1 MEGLLW
7 RRDSIDP
14 PGKPPCKR
22 CVRENRECILAGSR
36 RGGRR
41 ERKPKP
47 EDLTGTEVRK
57 PELAET
63 SSILGNSW
71 QMEWS
76 RGSSPDDISHPSVD
90 IERRI
95 SNPVVD
101 KTIAAKEIQ
110 NPSDALEILA
120 QVAGD
125 VQVDSSASS
134 VHAADNQDP
143 KMSTGMNNGN
153 DNQALRQFPPIAK
166 GLLNFET
173 MNRLLAVLVYPRSCH
188 KPLTILVI
196 ETVTIRSSPS
206 AHGTF

>member
-1 MEGLLW
+1 M
-7 RRDSIDP
+7 
-14 PGKPPCKR
+14 
-22 CVRENRECILAGSR
+22 RENRECILADSR

-47 EDLTGTEVRK
+47 GDLPHTEVHK
-57 PELAET
+57 PDLVET

-76 RGSSPDDISHPSVD
+76 RGSSPDDISHPSAD

-143 KMSTGMNNGN
+143 KMSTGMHNSN
-153 DNQALRQFPPIAK
+153 DNQALSQFPPISK

-173 MNRLLAVLVYPRSCH
+173 MNRLLAVLVYPKCCY
-188 KPLTILVI
+188 KLLIILAI
-196 ETVTIRSSPS
+196 ETITIRSSPS
-206 AHGTF
+206 AHETS